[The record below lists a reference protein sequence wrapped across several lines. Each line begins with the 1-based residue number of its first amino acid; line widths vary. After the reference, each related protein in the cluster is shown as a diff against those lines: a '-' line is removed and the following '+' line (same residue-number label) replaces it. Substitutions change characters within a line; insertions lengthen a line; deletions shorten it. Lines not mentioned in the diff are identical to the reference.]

1 MTHLLGNFPL
11 PQAKYLWHILYNFGK
26 FLKLMLVRKGIR
38 GVAYDG
44 HISEAIS
51 GIDVLLYLTVN
62 TCTFHNINQ
71 FSRFSLSSG
80 HIGECQLHFP
90 SDIYIDIY
98 IKLYVCVYL
107 LLSCLSGPVYV
118 ICLFTF
124 CFCHVTRLTLTHYRP
139 SSSSTLYACGV
150 QRSLYTSTDPIQV

>member
-1 MTHLLGNFPL
+1 
-11 PQAKYLWHILYNFGK
+11 
-26 FLKLMLVRKGIR
+26 MLVRKGIR

-107 LLSCLSGPVYV
+107 LLSCLSRPRICYLSVYFLLLPRNTPDIDTLQAVVVVYPLCVWGP
-118 ICLFTF
+118 
-124 CFCHVTRLTLTHYRP
+124 
-139 SSSSTLYACGV
+139 A
-150 QRSLYTSTDPIQV
+150 